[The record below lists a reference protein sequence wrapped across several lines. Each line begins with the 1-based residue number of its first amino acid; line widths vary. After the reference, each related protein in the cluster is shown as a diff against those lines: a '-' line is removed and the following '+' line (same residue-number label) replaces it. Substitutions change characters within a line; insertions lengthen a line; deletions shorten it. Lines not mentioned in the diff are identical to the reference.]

1 MFVPQ
6 TWISQGLVPTRE
18 YGTIGHST
26 VSGSTMIGTT
36 SAFRQAVAQSV
47 MPSIYV
53 LARLLDERYPRLVA
67 GQWSAEVP
75 SWPFQLAIAMKS
87 LYEDKC
93 GFSLNEEVVAKKM
106 ASTSLSPVEQLHQC
120 QCLSRAWTQ

>member
-1 MFVPQ
+1 
-6 TWISQGLVPTRE
+6 
-18 YGTIGHST
+18 
-26 VSGSTMIGTT
+26 MIGTT